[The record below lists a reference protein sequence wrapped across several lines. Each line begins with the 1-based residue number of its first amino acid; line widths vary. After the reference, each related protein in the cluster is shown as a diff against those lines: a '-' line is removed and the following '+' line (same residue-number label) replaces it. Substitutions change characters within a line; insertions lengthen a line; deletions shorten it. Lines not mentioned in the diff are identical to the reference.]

1 MFEGSVVRE
10 TIELL
15 DSFLVKNAPF
25 DAHMASFFK
34 HRRYIGS
41 EDRRNI
47 ANEAYAVLRNF
58 QKINLVCRKITAN
71 HARFYMLTHLLIN
84 RGYSKAKIESLFCGK
99 KYHPEKL
106 SEFENKLLDKIL
118 NTEIEFPEYVKLEY
132 PEWLEN
138 RLHKAFPVDFEEEMA
153 KLNQAA
159 PVDLRVPEE
168 DIDQV
173 IDELKRDGFDAEKG
187 KISKLCVRINGKRI
201 SKSHK
206 VVADGDA
213 EIQDEGSQVIAL
225 ECNPK
230 STDKVVDFCA
240 GAGGKTLAL
249 SYLMQNKGQI
259 YATDNNEKRLEQA
272 KLRLRKRQV
281 FNVHCHLISS
291 KWIKR
296 HADFAD
302 VVLVDAPCSG
312 SGTWR
317 RNPDMKLRIS
327 EEMISEVTEKQREI
341 LDKAKTLV
349 KVGGKLVYATCSILC
364 EENEEQ
370 VNWFLENNKNFEIE
384 KPLTICQDDDYIKM
398 SPHKTDTDGFFCV
411 KFVKRS

>member
-15 DSFLVKNAPF
+15 DGFLVKNVPF
-25 DAHMASFFK
+25 DAHMAGFFK
-34 HRRYIGS
+34 NRRYIGS

-47 ANEAYAVLRNF
+47 ASEAYAVLRNF
-58 QKINLVCRKITAN
+58 QKINLVCQKITAN
-71 HARFYMLTHLLIN
+71 HARFYMLTHLLLN
-84 RGYSKAKIESLFCGK
+84 RGYSKAKIESIFCGK

-106 SEFENKLLDKIL
+106 SDFENRFIDKIL
-118 NTEIEFPEYVKLEY
+118 STEFALPLYAKFEY
-132 PEWLEN
+132 PEWLEG
-138 RLHKAFPVDFEEEMA
+138 RLRKAFPIDFEQEME
-153 KLNQAA
+153 KLNRPA
-159 PVDLRVPEE
+159 PVDLRAPEE
-168 DIDQV
+168 KIDS
-173 IDELKRDGFDAEKG
+173 ILDELKRDGFDAEKS
-187 KISKLCVRINGKRI
+187 KISRLGIRVKGKRI
-201 SKSHK
+201 AKSHK
-206 VVADGDA
+206 VIAEGFA
-213 EIQDEGSQVIAL
+213 EIQDEGSQIIAL
-225 ECNPK
+225 ECAPK
-230 STDKVVDFCA
+230 PTDKVVDFCA

-272 KLRLRKRQV
+272 KLRMRKRQV

-327 EEMISEVTEKQREI
+327 EQMLAEVTEKQREI
-341 LDKAKTLV
+341 LDKAKNLV
-349 KVGGKLVYATCSILC
+349 KIGGKLVYATCSIFN

-370 VNWFLENNKNFEIE
+370 VNWFLENNKGFEIE
-384 KPLTICQDDDYIKM
+384 KPLTICQENDYIKM

-411 KFVKRS
+411 KFVRRS